1 VNDEE
6 TYPAHLENVLNAS
19 HRIGPPFQVI
29 NAAWTGTTSYFG
41 AVTLVEYLD
50 RFRPTVV
57 VIGWG
62 GVNDS
67 MRVHFRETRV
77 RHFSPLLRA
86 LRSSAVYRLGESSLF
101 RLWFYPEL
109 VSRVS
114 DDEYR
119 AHLRAMHNLLRQR
132 GVGAV
137 FLTESLNPERNWS
150 HIDLLSPYD
159 VARKARIMVEEGRA
173 LGDPVVDVVPLV
185 NRGTGGYV
193 DDGVHWTP
201 AGNRRIAEA
210 VAQAVLRAFAAR
222 NASTGPSGEPGS

>member
-1 VNDEE
+1 
-6 TYPAHLENVLNAS
+6 LENVLDAS
-19 HRIGPPFQVI
+19 RPVGPPFQVI

-86 LRSSAVYRLGESSLF
+86 LRSSSVYRLGESSLF
-101 RLWFYPEL
+101 RLCLYPEL

-119 AHLRAMHNLLRQR
+119 GHLRAMHDTLRQR
-132 GVGAV
+132 GIGAV
-137 FLTESLNPERNWS
+137 FLTESLNPARNWS
-150 HIDLLSPYD
+150 QIDLLSPYD

-173 LGDPVVDVVPLV
+173 LGVPVVDVVPLV

-193 DDGVHWTP
+193 DDDVHWSP
-201 AGNRRIAEA
+201 AGNARIAKA
-210 VAQAVLRAFAAR
+210 VAQAVHQALAAR
-222 NASTGPSGEPGS
+222 NASTGSSAEPGL